1 MSQVTVVVA
10 TRNRRDELLRTL
22 GRHEAPV
29 IVVDN
34 GSTDGTQHAVG
45 ALPNVRL
52 VGLNDNY
59 GAFARTVGAHRAATP
74 YVAFADD
81 DSWWAPGALERA
93 VTIMRDHPRL
103 AVLAAHVRVMPRDE
117 LDPLCRLMADSA
129 LGTAPDLPG
138 PSVLGFMA
146 CAAVVHRGAFLAVG
160 GFDDIV
166 RFPGEEERV
175 ALDLASAGLGLAYV
189 DDVVA
194 YHEPS
199 PSRHS
204 PDARKT
210 AVLRSRLLTATMRRP
225 WPVVGHEIVGALR
238 SGRPGRAGVR
248 SAAPQVLA
256 ALEHRSVVPSD
267 VEYRLRLLA
276 GVAGGS
282 LVSRWNGPRRSPVPC

>member
-1 MSQVTVVVA
+1 MTYQVTVVVA

-34 GSTDGTQHAVG
+34 GSSDGTQEALRM
-45 ALPNVRL
+45 LPNVTL
-52 VGLNDNY
+52 VELDDNH
-59 GAFARTVGAHRAATP
+59 GAHARTVGAQRAGTP

-93 VTIMRDHPRL
+93 ARIMREHPRL
-103 AVLAAHVRVMPRDE
+103 AVLAAQVRVMPRDE
-117 LDPLCRLMADSA
+117 LDPFCRLMTDSP
-129 LGTAPDLPG
+129 LGREPDLPG

-175 ALDLASAGLGLAYV
+175 ALDLAAAGLALAYV
-189 DDVVA
+189 DEVVA

-204 PDARKT
+204 TSERKA
-210 AVLRSRLLTATMRRP
+210 AVTRSRVLTSMMRRP
-225 WPVVGHEIVGALR
+225 WPVVARQLASAVR
-238 SGRPGRAGVR
+238 SGAGDRAGVGR
-248 SAAPQVLA
+248 AVPEMWA
-256 ALEHRSVVPSD
+256 ALRHRSVIPSA
-267 VEYRLRLLA
+267 VESRLGTLT
-276 GVAGGS
+276 
-282 LVSRWNGPRRSPVPC
+282 